1 MQKSFQEQLKEWKK
15 DHMEVK
21 EQRKQTKKKP
31 PAKNQEKLSE
41 SDLRFL
47 MGSSMQTLRRGKGGA
62 YK

>member
-1 MQKSFQEQLKEWKK
+1 MNDSLQDQLKQWKK
-15 DHMEVK
+15 DHMELK
-21 EQRKQTKKKP
+21 EQRKQSKKKP
-31 PAKNQEKLSE
+31 PVKKQEKLSE